1 MRQWVKCEELFLK
14 PPYVDKIKGTFVR
27 KIWFIAAVTITLSLC
42 DHYIYLLSAAE
53 RTSVLIETCDE
64 EKRDFLRLLY
74 VNERQVFY
82 MVIPYHSASLPFMEW
97 YEVCKTMAWTYS
109 EVFVSVIAIT
119 LTTRFVQLTNRLK
132 IYKGQHMSEAFWNE
146 IREHYNVLCN
156 LVLMAEKLLSP
167 VILVYSFSNLFFTC
181 QKVFMQFETTKM
193 PWDRYY
199 SLYSSIFLVVRTGY
213 MLYFA
218 AEVHEKSQDVLKVL
232 REVPDESFD
241 GINVRII

>member
-1 MRQWVKCEELFLK
+1 MRQWWKNEELFLRL
-14 PPYVDKIKGTFVR
+14 PYVDKVKGTFVR
-27 KIWFIAAVTITLSLC
+27 KIWFIAAITVTLSLC

-53 RTSVLIETCDE
+53 RTAVLIEDCEE

-74 VNERQVFY
+74 VSERQVFY
-82 MVIPYHSASLPFMEW
+82 MVIPYHPATWPFMEW

-119 LTTRFVQLTNRLK
+119 LSTRFIQLTNRLK

-181 QKVFMQFETTKM
+181 QKIFMQFETTKM

-199 SLYSSIFLVVRTGY
+199 SLYSSMFLVIRTGY

-218 AEVHEKSQDVLKVL
+218 AEVNEKSQDVLRIL
-232 REVPDESFD
+232 REAPDESYD
-241 GINVRII
+241 GLNVST